1 MTRRPPAQLVEIQT
15 LCRQLGLPMTAQRR
29 AVLEVLVARKDH
41 PTADQLFEE
50 VRLRLPELSRTTV
63 YRVLETL
70 VRVGAV
76 QKVSHPG
83 SAVRYDAFTAPH
95 HHLVCLRCERL
106 LDVVDPALDDLR
118 SPAQLPPGFEILDYS
133 VHFRG
138 VCSNCRQPASVRRRG
153 AVKKIRPGRRKA
165 SSGAP

>member
-1 MTRRPPAQLVEIQT
+1 MTRRPIAQLVEIQT
-15 LCRQLGLPMTAQRR
+15 LCRQHGLPMTAQRR

-50 VRLRLPELSRTTV
+50 VRVRLPDISRTTV

-70 VRVGAV
+70 VQMGAA

-83 SAVRYDAFTAPH
+83 SAVRYDPFTAPH

-106 LDVVDPALDDLR
+106 IDIVDPHLDGLR
-118 SPAQLPPGFEILDYS
+118 PPVQREGFEILDYS

-138 VCSNCRQPASVRRRG
+138 ICSRCRQLASGRPS
-153 AVKKIRPGRRKA
+153 AAAKKRRPGRRKA